1 MHLGR
6 LRRSLTGHGEQDCS
20 RQPSGRV
27 PGPAQ
32 ADDPA
37 ALNERRR
44 VNGCCP
50 AMGAGLAGLQR
61 SIPGPSRTA
70 RAHENHEP
78 QILIF
83 PYCWTESKA
92 HYVVSPKAL
101 SAPGPVFRPLVTEF
115 RIMWKK
121 PEFTEMR
128 FGFEVTMYIY
138 NR

>member
-1 MHLGR
+1 
-6 LRRSLTGHGEQDCS
+6 
-20 RQPSGRV
+20 
-27 PGPAQ
+27 
-32 ADDPA
+32 
-37 ALNERRR
+37 
-44 VNGCCP
+44 
-50 AMGAGLAGLQR
+50 MGAGLAGLQR

-115 RIMWKK
+115 QDMWKK